1 MGATAMTDH
10 EYSSIDKAARAL
22 AQKTIDRQ
30 QNSPPTLDVLKKENT
45 SAGKPGACT
54 SHINLHCSFTKDH
67 EGLHR
72 VVGTR
77 LAWSNQIEAFDIH
90 EPE

>member
-1 MGATAMTDH
+1 MT
-10 EYSSIDKAARAL
+10 EYSGLEKAARAM
-22 AQKTIDRQ
+22 AQSTID
-30 QNSPPTLDVLKKENT
+30 LLKKENN

-54 SHINLHCSFTKDH
+54 SHINLHCSFPKDH

-77 LAWSNQIEAFDIH
+77 LAWSNQIEALDIH
-90 EPE
+90 EQE